1 MGFTKFLTSLG
12 IISALNDK
20 PNVQDGLSASAL
32 KAKFDEAGQAIQDYI
47 NETLISELEGEGAAG
62 KIGIAEIDGLTLEN
76 ETVQDALQT
85 LANTAISGLIPDGA
99 VQTSKIYDGAVTT
112 AKLADGSVTT
122 DKLAD
127 EAVTGDKLADECVAL
142 RHIPDGL
149 ITTDKLAPGAVLYGN
164 TSGLQREMVRY
175 SYTIRQTDWDTTNK
189 CLYGP
194 EIMGISRH
202 DFVSVRVPNY
212 NAVVGYPSM
221 AQIGKW
227 GIYVAAVLPG
237 NVGAA
242 QLVLSCKE
250 VPTTDVPVEFVV
262 LKAPASA

>member
-76 ETVQDALQT
+76 ETVQDALEA

-99 VQTSKIYDGAVTT
+99 VKTAKLDDEAVTT
-112 AKLADGSVTT
+112 AKLD
-122 DKLAD
+122 D
-127 EAVTGDKLADECVAL
+127 EAVTGDKLAIECVAL

-164 TSGLQREMVRY
+164 TSGLQREMSKY
-175 SYTIRQTDWDTTNK
+175 GYTIQQTSWDTANK
-189 CLYGP
+189 CFYV
-194 EIMGISRH
+194 ENTAISPN
-202 DFVSVRVPNY
+202 DFVSVRVRHDNSHI
-212 NAVVGYPSM
+212 NYPSKT
-221 AQIGKW
+221 QIGKW
-227 GIYVAAVLPG
+227 GIYVSGVVEGVTGAVIIM
-237 NVGAA
+237 
-242 QLVLSCKE
+242 SCKE

-262 LKAPASA
+262 FKAPAA

>member
-76 ETVQDALQT
+76 ETVQDALQA

-99 VQTSKIYDGAVTT
+99 VQTSKIYDEAVTT
-112 AKLADGSVTT
+112 DKLADGSVTT

-164 TSGLQREMVRY
+164 TSGLQREMSKY
-175 SYTIRQTDWDTTNK
+175 GYTIQQTSWDTANK
-189 CLYGP
+189 CFYV
-194 EIMGISRH
+194 ENTAISPNDFVTVRVRH
-202 DFVSVRVPNY
+202 DNSHIN
-212 NAVVGYPSM
+212 YPSK

-227 GIYVAAVLPG
+227 GIYVSGVVEG
-237 NVGAA
+237 VIGAIIIM
-242 QLVLSCKE
+242 SCKE
-250 VPTTDVPVEFVV
+250 VPTMDVPVEFVV
-262 LKAPASA
+262 FKAPAA